1 MIKLGLYF
9 RLLIMTAL
17 IFLISCQDNDDRI
30 GAIIPVPA
38 SYTNVLI
45 KLPIAEL
52 EEGINKISGQHLFDG
67 GFPLKKKKDSLFL
80 KIKRK
85 ERIDIEYYQ
94 GRLHVVLP
102 LNISAIIKSRLL
114 GISISNAA
122 KPIKFQAKAELS
134 LELNI
139 DERWDLEFDSRWETI
154 TWNEPPIFKVLGLK
168 IDMAELIEKEIQT
181 HERTL
186 EETINAILQD
196 QINLRAAVERLYRS
210 IQKPLKVSATAMPF
224 YFTNEAI
231 SLRGDFVKV
240 EINDT
245 LFFQLEHQSILRMN
259 DAENSHQLLEVLP
272 LRTNPLSRHTHIS
285 SFVELRLSFLK
296 IEQVMDSLLVGKELN
311 LEGIAAKVNRVE
323 ISPHEGFLK
332 WNVTVEGDIN
342 GIISLF
348 VVPIIDE
355 DLVMRFSAFDYELP
369 KMEGW
374 AKITDWAM
382 HRAIEKYVVNQS
394 SYNMSPFLYSLDDLI
409 VRGLNK
415 SVLSKKIALDL
426 DLNTFTLY
434 SKGMNE
440 DEIQFIF
447 QIEGRAALSIKDK
460 VFVQRE

>member
-9 RLLIMTAL
+9 RLSIMTTL
-17 IFLISCQDNDDRI
+17 IFLISCQGNDDRI

-38 SYTNVLI
+38 SFTNVLI

-52 EEGINKISGQHLFDG
+52 EEGINKILGQQLFDG
-67 GFPLKKKKDSLFL
+67 EFALNKKKDSLFL
-80 KIKRK
+80 KIKRE

-94 GRLHVVLP
+94 GRLYLALP

-114 GISISNAA
+114 GVSISNAA

-154 TWNEPPIFKVLGLK
+154 TWNEPPNFKVLGLK
-168 IDMAELIEKEIQT
+168 IDLAELIEKEIQT
-181 HERTL
+181 HKRPL
-186 EETINAILQD
+186 EKIINAILQD
-196 QINLRAAVERLYRS
+196 QINLRAGVERLYRS
-210 IQKPLKVSATAMPF
+210 IQKPLKVSATPLPF

-231 SLRGDFVKV
+231 SLRGNFVKF

-245 LFFQLEHQSILRMN
+245 LFFQLEHQSILRIN
-259 DAENSHQLLEVLP
+259 DAQNSHQLLEVLP
-272 LRTNPLSRHTHIS
+272 LRTNPLSRHAQIS

-296 IEQVMDSLLVGKELN
+296 IEQTMDSLLVGKELN

-332 WNVTVEGDIN
+332 WNLTVEGDIN

-348 VVPIIDE
+348 VVPSIDE

-374 AKITDWAM
+374 AKITDLAM
-382 HRAIEKYVVNQS
+382 HRAIEKYVVSQS
-394 SYNMSPFLYSLDDLI
+394 SYDMSPFLYSLDDCI

>member
-52 EEGINKISGQHLFDG
+52 EEGINKILGQQLFDG
-67 GFPLKKKKDSLFL
+67 GFALNKKKDSLFL
-80 KIKRK
+80 KINRE

-94 GRLHVVLP
+94 GRLHLTLP
-102 LNISAIIKSRLL
+102 LNISSIIKSRLL
-114 GISISNAA
+114 GVSISNVAN
-122 KPIKFQAKAELS
+122 PIKFQAKAELS
-134 LELNI
+134 LDLNI

-154 TWNEPPIFKVLGLK
+154 TWNEPPNFKVLGLK
-168 IDMAELIEKEIQT
+168 IDLAELIEKEIQT
-181 HERTL
+181 HKRPL
-186 EETINAILQD
+186 EETINEMLKD
-196 QINLRAAVERLYRS
+196 QIDLRAAVERLYRS

-374 AKITDWAM
+374 AKITDLAM
-382 HRAIEKYVVNQS
+382 HRAIEKYVVSQS
-394 SYNMSPFLYSLDDLI
+394 SYDMSPFLYSLDDRI
-409 VRGLNK
+409 ARGLNK

-426 DLNTFTLY
+426 DLNTFILY

-447 QIEGRAALSIKDK
+447 QIEGRSALSIKDK

>member
-1 MIKLGLYF
+1 
-9 RLLIMTAL
+9 MTTL
-17 IFLISCQDNDDRI
+17 IFLISCQGNDDRI

-38 SYTNVLI
+38 SFTNVLI

-52 EEGINKISGQHLFDG
+52 EEGINKILGQQLFDG
-67 GFPLKKKKDSLFL
+67 GFALNKKKDSLFL
-80 KIKRK
+80 KINRE

-94 GRLHVVLP
+94 GRLHLTLP
-102 LNISAIIKSRLL
+102 LNISSIIKSRLL
-114 GISISNAA
+114 GVSISNVAN
-122 KPIKFQAKAELS
+122 PIKFQAKAELS
-134 LELNI
+134 LDLNI

-154 TWNEPPIFKVLGLK
+154 TWNEPPNFKVLGLK
-168 IDMAELIEKEIQT
+168 IDLAELIEKEIQT
-181 HERTL
+181 HKRPL
-186 EETINAILQD
+186 EETINEMLKD
-196 QINLRAAVERLYRS
+196 QIDLRAAVERLYRS

-245 LFFQLEHQSILRMN
+245 LFFQLEHQSILRIN
-259 DAENSHQLLEVLP
+259 DAQNNHQLSEVLP
-272 LRTNPLSRHTHIS
+272 LRTNPLSLHTQIS
-285 SFVELRLSFLK
+285 FFVELRLSFLK
-296 IEQVMDSLLVGKELN
+296 MEEVMDSLLVGKEFN

-323 ISPHEGFLK
+323 LSPHKGFLK
-332 WNVTVEGDIN
+332 WNLTVEGDIN

-348 VVPIIDE
+348 VVPSIDE
-355 DLVMRFSAFDYELP
+355 DLVMRISAFDYELP

-374 AKITDWAM
+374 AKITDLAM
-382 HRAIEKYVVNQS
+382 HRAIEKYVVSQS
-394 SYNMSPFLYSLDDLI
+394 SYDMSPFLYSLDDRI
-409 VRGLNK
+409 ARGLNK

-426 DLNTFTLY
+426 DLNTFILY

-447 QIEGRAALSIKDK
+447 QIEGRSALSKKDK